1 MNNNLNETALT
12 RILNLIPENIKPVNF
27 FMDVLD
33 LGKESAYRRLR
44 GEKALSFEEI
54 YKLSL
59 ELGFSL
65 DEVVENSKTNSFLF
79 NHIGTYGQKP
89 EENFLE
95 FLYYY
100 EDYLNRLIK
109 ADNSEVICTMNH
121 ILNTMIVRYEH
132 LFKFVYYRWMHQVK
146 EVPFNFFY
154 ADVAIPTEVKELSAR
169 LDGLHRKLKKLTFI
183 IDNNLHLNMIRE
195 MQYFYKRNLITEEE
209 LIMLKEEYLSYMDYT
224 ETIIKKGVDSN
235 GTIFEI
241 YLSTFSINATT
252 TYSAWDNNEESSF
265 WHYYGYPIFTRNKR
279 ITSRHKYWI
288 NSLKKYATVIS
299 QSNEFLQADFFN
311 KQRSYVNHLTDNILL

>member
-1 MNNNLNETALT
+1 MNNNLNETALA

-65 DEVVENSKTNSFLF
+65 DEVVENSKANSFLF

-109 ADNSEVICTMNH
+109 ADCSEVICTMNH
-121 ILNTMIVRYEH
+121 ILSTMIVRYEN

-154 ADVAIPTEVKELSAR
+154 ADVAIPAEVKELCSR
-169 LDGLHRKLKKLTFI
+169 LGVLHRKLKKLTFI
-183 IDNNLHLNMIRE
+183 IDDNLHLNIIRE
-195 MQYFYKRNLITEEE
+195 MQYFYKRNLITGEE
-209 LIMLKEEYLSYMDYT
+209 LTALKEEYLRYMDYT
-224 ETIIKKGVDSN
+224 ETIIKKGTDSN

-241 YLSTFSINATT
+241 YLSTFNISTTT

-265 WHYYGYPIFTRNKR
+265 WHFYGYPIFTRNKK

-311 KQRSYVNHLTDNILL
+311 RQRSYVNRMTDNVML

>member
-1 MNNNLNETALT
+1 MNNNLNETALA

-65 DEVVENSKTNSFLF
+65 DEVVENSKANSFLF

-109 ADNSEVICTMNH
+109 ADCSEVICTMNH
-121 ILNTMIVRYEH
+121 ILSTMIVRYEN

-154 ADVAIPTEVKELSAR
+154 ADVAIPAEVKELCNR
-169 LDGLHRKLKKLTFI
+169 LDVLHRKLKKLTFI
-183 IDNNLHLNMIRE
+183 IDDNLHLNIIRE
-195 MQYFYKRNLITEEE
+195 MQYFYKRNLITGEE
-209 LIMLKEEYLSYMDYT
+209 LTALKEEYLRYMDYT
-224 ETIIKKGVDSN
+224 ETIIKKGTDSN

-241 YLSTFSINATT
+241 YLSTFNISTTT

-265 WHYYGYPIFTRNKR
+265 WHFYGYPIFTRNKK

-311 KQRSYVNHLTDNILL
+311 RQRSYVNRMTDNVML